1 MVMPDISRMQ
11 SVFRGEENSS
21 PPFWFMRQA
30 GRYLPEYREVRTSCG
45 DFLNLCYDPQK
56 AAEVTLQPIRR
67 FGMDAAIIF
76 SDILVVPHAMGM
88 EVGFVAG
95 EGPKLSALKEIG
107 AAQRLKEE
115 VTKFLSPVYAAIENT
130 RKQLPAATSLIGFAG
145 APWTL
150 ACYMLEGG
158 GGGEFTAARNALY
171 EQPKLHDCIR
181 ERLVESI
188 AQHLIQ
194 QVKAGCD
201 VLQLF
206 DSWAG
211 LVPAD
216 RQKEAIFDPT
226 RRIVEKVKSIFPDI
240 PIIGFPRGMGGMLGE
255 YVRKTG
261 VDGVSVDTSTP
272 LALACNTVPEN
283 CVIQGNLD
291 PLLLAASRE
300 ETLRRAS
307 EIKQAMQGRKFIFN
321 LGHGIVPHT
330 PVEHVAAL
338 SAYLRDEETRACA

>member
-1 MVMPDISRMQ
+1 MLNVSRLH
-11 SVFRGEENSS
+11 SVFKGEEISS

-45 DFLNLCYDPQK
+45 DFLSLCYNPEK

-95 EGPKLSALKEIG
+95 EGPKLSALKDIG
-107 AAQRLKEE
+107 EARGMKQE
-115 VTKFLSPVYAAIENT
+115 VTEFLSPVYEAIANT
-130 RKQLPAATSLIGFAG
+130 RKLLSAHTSLIGFAG

-150 ACYMLEGG
+150 SCYMLEGG
-158 GGGEFTAARNALY
+158 GGGEFIAARKALY
-171 EQPKLHDCIR
+171 KQPNLHEYIQ
-181 ERLVESI
+181 ERLVDSI
-188 AQHLIQ
+188 AQHLIE

-226 RRIVEKVKSIFPDI
+226 RRIVEKVKSVFPEI
-240 PIIGFPRGMGGMLGE
+240 PMIGFPRGLGAMLGE
-255 YVRKTG
+255 YVRETG

-272 LALACNTVPEN
+272 LSVALKTVPEN

-291 PLLLAASRE
+291 PLLLAANKE
-300 ETLRRAS
+300 ETLRRTL
-307 EIKQAMQGRKFIFN
+307 EIRQEMRERKFIFN

-330 PVEHVAAL
+330 PVENVTAL
-338 SAYLRDEETRACA
+338 SASLRDEEARACA